1 MDFFLLMIYAE
12 YFALQINSNGIPKLS
27 VDQYKRMLNIIHI
40 EGIILGMSESS
51 EPHRYYN
58 QRYRQT
64 KSFNE
69 LTKRLPP
76 ELLYSEMIKLSESF
90 YK

>member
-1 MDFFLLMIYAE
+1 MM
-12 YFALQINSNGIPKLS
+12 
-27 VDQYKRMLNIIHI
+27 NIIHI
-40 EGIILGMSESS
+40 EGIILGMRESN
-51 EPHRYYN
+51 EPNKYYT
-58 QRYRQT
+58 QRYRHT